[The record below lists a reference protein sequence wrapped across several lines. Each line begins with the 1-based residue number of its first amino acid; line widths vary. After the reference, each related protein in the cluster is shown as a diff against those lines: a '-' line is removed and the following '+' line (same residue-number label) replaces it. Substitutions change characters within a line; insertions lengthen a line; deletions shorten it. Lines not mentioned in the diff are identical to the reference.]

1 MKHSVRIVYKE
12 DDNSIVGVNV
22 YGIRLR
28 HKVFE
33 NWIKEKKTVS
43 YVVHNLRE
51 ANFDPE
57 FYKNYAPAI
66 LEEFTKQNPEMENS
80 ILNENTF
87 A

>member
-33 NWIKEKKTVS
+33 NWIKEKKTIT
-43 YVVHNLRE
+43 YVVHNLIE
-51 ANFDPE
+51 ANLDPE
-57 FYKNYAPAI
+57 FFKKFEPAI
-66 LEEFTKQNPEMENS
+66 LEEFKKQNPEMENS
-80 ILNENTF
+80 SIEEKTF